1 MSLPSSD
8 VRLTIGGHIAAAFT
22 ALVILWAAL
31 ALLSTLLSRLNLAP
45 PSAGLYIPDPGN
57 GVEATQT
64 MIRLG
69 SALSDGRTVVLLG
82 SSELM
87 QTRSFMPY
95 RYLPKELG
103 IPVLAIGR
111 GYFQSFAIYEYLSA
125 NDRYLSDSTRLVI
138 LVSPGWFKEDS
149 IPFNFFLT
157 YFPAPVLARLL
168 DKDAV
173 TDLMRDYVTAHW
185 SLVEKSSATLS
196 LFGPQ
201 TNSGAPRQRLWAWIR
216 SGTRRLREQA
226 IGLREQAF
234 TLRTEFDML
243 LHTEA
248 SNSHSTI
255 AAINTET
262 RPVAPDW
269 EALRRVAQERE
280 LAVMTNNPM
289 YVRDDYYTRYLKDRG
304 RTEYFPAGM
313 DPKGEMQM
321 LETLLRYLQSRHVHA
336 LIVME
341 PLNPYTFS
349 DASRARALG
358 NEVAALCASTAMP
371 YYDMTQSDYIPG
383 TLSDAMHV
391 GELGW
396 VLIDE
401 KIERYYQ

>member
-8 VRLTIGGHIAAAFT
+8 VRLIIGGHIAAAFT

-31 ALLSTLLSRLNLAP
+31 ALLSRLNLAP
-45 PSAGLYIPDPGN
+45 PSAGQYIADPGN
-57 GVEATQT
+57 GVEATQA

-87 QTRSFMPY
+87 QTKTGFMPY

-111 GYFQSFAIYEYLSA
+111 GYFQSLAIYGYLSA
-125 NDRYLSDSTRLVI
+125 NDRYLSNSTRLVI

-149 IPFNFFLT
+149 IPLNFFLT

-173 TDLMRDYVTAHW
+173 TDLMRDYVTARW
-185 SLVEKSSATLS
+185 SLMEKSSETLS
-196 LFGPQ
+196 FFGPQ
-201 TNSGAPRQRLWAWIR
+201 TNSGAPRQRLWAWVP
-216 SGTRRLREQA
+216 SVTRRLREQL

-243 LHTEA
+243 LQTEV

-255 AAINTET
+255 AAFNTET
-262 RPVAPDW
+262 GPVAPDW
-269 EALRRVAQERE
+269 DALRRLAQERE
-280 LAVMTNNPM
+280 LAAMAHNPM